1 MPIDAPGSDPRAPA
15 RSGVIG
21 GAPED
26 RHGAVRPRRFADR
39 ARAAGRAAAV
49 VLFAALVQEPAHAQ
63 GDAFP
68 TRPIRVV
75 LGSPAGTGLDVVM
88 RLLAPAMQEALG
100 QPIVIDPRPGA
111 EGIIAAELVARSPAD
126 GYTLLVA
133 THTQLIANPVLRRDL
148 PYSVERDFVPVTLL
162 TDHHM
167 VIAAHPSFS
176 ARSLAELRALAR
188 ERGEAGV
195 DVGVSASTFELL
207 AKTLAA
213 AMGAPLRT
221 VPFNGMTPTYHAV
234 LAGHVPL
241 AVLDASVALD
251 AIRAGRLRALAVG
264 ARSRL
269 VALPEVPTFAE
280 AGYPVLDAPLW
291 IALVAPAG
299 VAPAAVD
306 RIRQA
311 VHRALAQPDVR
322 EKLQA
327 LAIVPR
333 PTTGAAMAESIR
345 VEQANFERD
354 ARRAGMPVR

>member
-1 MPIDAPGSDPRAPA
+1 MRDVLAPSLAPGS
-15 RSGVIG
+15 
-21 GAPED
+21 GA
-26 RHGAVRPRRFADR
+26 AM
-39 ARAAGRAAAV
+39 RAAKAWPI
-49 VLFAALVQEPAHAQ
+49 AALWAAFAFALPATTAHAED
-63 GDAFP
+63 DAFP
-68 TRPIRVV
+68 SRPIRVV
-75 LGSPAGTGLDVVM
+75 LGSPAGSGLDIVM
-88 RLLAPAMQEALG
+88 RFLAPTMQEALG

-111 EGIIAAELVARSPAD
+111 EGIIAAELVARAPAD

-133 THTQLIANPVLRRDL
+133 THTQLVANPVLRREL

-167 VIAAHPSFS
+167 VVAAHPSLP

-188 ERGEAGV
+188 GRGESGV

-207 AKTLAA
+207 AKSLAA
-213 AMGAPLRT
+213 SMDAPLRT

-251 AIRAGRLRALAVG
+251 AVRAGRLRALAVG

-280 AGYPVLDAPLW
+280 AGYPVLDSPLW

-299 VAPAAVD
+299 VAPATLD
-306 RIRQA
+306 RLRGA
-311 VHRALAQPDVR
+311 VHRALGTSDVQ

-327 LAIVPR
+327 MAIVPR

-345 VEQANFERD
+345 AEQASFERE